1 MARKSWRDL
10 NPRRRINRKLTGS
23 TVDLRKPPSTA
34 ERAALSRKRS
44 TISAI
49 QRGELHVVKPR
60 SAKMSRSL
68 KAVGAKRLKG
78 SRLLVPDR
86 RQSFDDYL
94 NSIGYTKDY
103 SGHQNVKLAYLNKR
117 GELKYVTVSGRRWEA
132 VVQWKVAAA
141 NEYDDLITDF
151 KMCGLS
157 MMKAW
162 RSMSRRSRV
171 THDVQLMIS
180 CACCGEVRPCCLW
193 V

>member
-49 QRGELHVVKPR
+49 QSGELHIVKPR
-60 SAKMSRSL
+60 SAKTSRSL
-68 KAVGAKRLKG
+68 KAAGAKRLKG
-78 SRLLVPDR
+78 SRLLIADR

-103 SGHQNVKLAYLNKR
+103 SGHQNVKIAYLNKR
-117 GELKYVTVSGRRWEA
+117 GKLKYVTASGRRWEA

-141 NEYDDLITDF
+141 NDYDDLIRDF
-151 KMCGLS
+151 K
-157 MMKAW
+157 
-162 RSMSRRSRV
+162 
-171 THDVQLMIS
+171 DVRLVDDEGMEIHVSTDPEIIRAALEDERAREEIQTYS
-180 CACCGEVRPCCLW
+180 
-193 V
+193 

>member
-1 MARKSWRDL
+1 MTRKSWRDL

-23 TVDLRKPPSTA
+23 TVDLRKPPSKA
-34 ERAALSRKRS
+34 ERAALSHKRV

-49 QRGELHVVKPR
+49 QRGELHIVKPR

-68 KAVGAKRLKG
+68 KAAGAKRLKG

-94 NSIGYTKDY
+94 NSIGYAKDY

-141 NEYDDLITDF
+141 NDYDDLIRDF
-151 KMCGLS
+151 K
-157 MMKAW
+157 
-162 RSMSRRSRV
+162 
-171 THDVQLMIS
+171 DVRLVDDEGMEIHVSTGPEIIRTAMEDEKTRDEMQTYS
-180 CACCGEVRPCCLW
+180 
-193 V
+193 